1 MIQSEGIN
9 SLNVAELQAASQAR
23 GMRALGMPVERLK
36 SQLHQWLDLHLNKKI
51 SITFLLLS
59 RALYLPPD
67 VPTSDVLKATLST
80 LPENIVH
87 EAEILVASTAGE
99 AVDNYVKA
107 SAILKQEVLIREE
120 QKEKMEREREVLE
133 KEIKVLFYV
142 LQLYYE

>member
-1 MIQSEGIN
+1 
-9 SLNVAELQAASQAR
+9 
-23 GMRALGMPVERLK
+23 
-36 SQLHQWLDLHLNKKI
+36 
-51 SITFLLLS
+51 
-59 RALYLPPD
+59 
-67 VPTSDVLKATLST
+67 
-80 LPENIVH
+80 
-87 EAEILVASTAGE
+87 VASTAGE